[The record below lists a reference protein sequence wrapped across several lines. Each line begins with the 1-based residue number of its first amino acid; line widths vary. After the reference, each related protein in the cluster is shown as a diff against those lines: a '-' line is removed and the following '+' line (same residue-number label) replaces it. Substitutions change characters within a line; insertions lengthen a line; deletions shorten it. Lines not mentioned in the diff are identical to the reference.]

1 MQTEGTLA
9 QYRKEMGRFEK
20 AFGALATKKGHKK
33 VEEMLAETR
42 DSFDSHY
49 AHMQNDL
56 ESSVG
61 KIDRFSKMMITLQ
74 QEMKSRDEALKKV
87 PANCSAMLKDLKKR
101 VEANTERGDRVDEK
115 FHEKVD
121 VDTFEEVMQQKLDA

>member
-1 MQTEGTLA
+1 MSTEGTLA
-9 QYRKEMGRFEK
+9 QYRKEIARFEAGFSK
-20 AFGALATKKGHKK
+20 LATKKGHKK
-33 VEEMLAETR
+33 IEEMLVETK

-49 AHMQNDL
+49 ALMKSDL

-87 PANCSAMLKDLKKR
+87 PANCSQMLKDLKRKA
-101 VEANTERGDRVDEK
+101 EALSERCDRVDEK
-115 FHEKVD
+115 FNEKVD
-121 VDTFEEVMQQKLDA
+121 LEAFEDGMA